1 MIRVSATEF
10 LKNFSQYKE
19 AVQREPVEVLSH
31 GEASG
36 YFISAAEF
44 AELERLRRRQVYR
57 VAELPNDILEE
68 LANVRID
75 PRHDHLNALLD
86 EDSPNAN

>member
-10 LKNFSQYKE
+10 FKNFSRYKE
-19 AVQREPVEVLSH
+19 AAQREPVEILSH
-31 GEASG
+31 GQASG

-44 AELERLRRRQVYR
+44 EELERLRRRQVYR
-57 VAELPNDILEE
+57 VAELPDDLLDE
-68 LANVRID
+68 LAKVQID

-86 EDSPNAN
+86 DDTPSAS